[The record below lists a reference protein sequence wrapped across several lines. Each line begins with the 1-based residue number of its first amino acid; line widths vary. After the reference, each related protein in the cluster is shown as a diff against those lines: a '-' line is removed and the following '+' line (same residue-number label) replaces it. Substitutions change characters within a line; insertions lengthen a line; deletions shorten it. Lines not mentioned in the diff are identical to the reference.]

1 MKFVFKLIAELLSHC
16 PDNYRGGKASA
27 NGKPGDLPAVQKL
40 FRLSG
45 ERPECT
51 DNFVALYFTGFAPV
65 AQFNQ

>member
-1 MKFVFKLIAELLSHC
+1 MESQETCQQARI
-16 PDNYRGGKASA
+16 D
-27 NGKPGDLPAVQKL
+27 

-65 AQFNQ
+65 AQFKNKQ